1 MRIKSILLGALLLGL
16 AAITLGQQ
24 VLNMYTA
31 FDVDEVKI
39 YIEAFQKRYPDIKVE
54 YVRLSAGALL
64 ARLRAEAGRPQASIW
79 LAGPSDTFILAKADG
94 LLAPYTESLGWQFL
108 PSQFKDADGQW
119 VGIYTGFIAFASNKD
134 YLAKHGLEPP
144 TSWNDLLKPEFA
156 GRLSMAFPY
165 TSGTGYTRLATLV
178 FLMGEKAGL
187 EFERRISKVIANYT
201 TAGSA
206 PVTSVGLG
214 EVAVG
219 IAFSHDVIS
228 KGIAKGYPVVLSF
241 PKEGTGYEI
250 GGMALIKGGPQPEL
264 AKIFYDWMLS
274 AEAQSLFQNWF
285 RVPLNPAATL
295 APGLITADQVK
306 LVDYDALWAAQNRD
320 RLIAE
325 WQKITGF

>member
-1 MRIKSILLGALLLGL
+1 MRIKSILLGALLLVL

-39 YIEAFQKRYPDIKVE
+39 YIEAFQNRYPNIKVE
-54 YVRLSAGALL
+54 YVRLSAGELL

-94 LLAPYTESLGWQFL
+94 LLAPYTDSLGWQFM
-108 PSQFKDADGQW
+108 PSQFKDPDGYW

-134 YLAKHGLEPP
+134 YLAKHGLEAP

-156 GRLSMAFPY
+156 GKLSMAFPY

-178 FLMGEKAGL
+178 FLLGEKEGL
-187 EFERRISKVIANYT
+187 EFEHKMSKVVAQYT
-201 TAGSA
+201 KAGSA
-206 PVTSVGLG
+206 PVTEVGLG

-219 IAFSHDVIS
+219 IAFSHDVIA
-228 KGIAKGYPVVLSF
+228 KGISKGYPVVLSF
-241 PKEGTGYEI
+241 PREGTGYEI
-250 GGMALIKGGPQPEL
+250 GAMALIKGGPQPEL
-264 AKIFYDWMLS
+264 AKVFYDWMLS
-274 AEAQSLFQNWF
+274 AEAQSLFQKWY
-285 RVPLNPAATL
+285 RVPLNPAATP
-295 APGLITADQVK
+295 AEGLVTADQVK

-325 WQKITGF
+325 WQRLTGF